1 MSFVLEVIS
10 ASNIFF
16 EIWLLCG
23 GACEYLVEYWSSKIT
38 HGFENSKF
46 FLVIFLLGGLWVYG
60 FMGSRVEDL
69 VRLVGLEVIER
80 SREHREFRRFKD
92 SKIQNSRFKIQD
104 SSRRS
109 EGRKSNV
116 SYLVCLE
123 VIAMP
128 CDALSLS
135 K

>member
-1 MSFVLEVIS
+1 M
-10 ASNIFF
+10 
-16 EIWLLCG
+16 
-23 GACEYLVEYWSSKIT
+23 
-38 HGFENSKF
+38 
-46 FLVIFLLGGLWVYG
+46 GLWVYG
-60 FMGSRVEDL
+60 FMGLWVEDL
-69 VRLVGLEVIER
+69 VCLVGLEVIER

-92 SKIQNSRFKIQD
+92 SKIQDSRFKIQD

-128 CDALSLS
+128 
-135 K
+135 